1 MLRGERRNTAMSF
14 VFRGLNTNVNVYYLL
29 WSNAIRRWGQ
39 QNICEQVV
47 IEKIPHIYIHVMPY
61 NVSKYHLCDKNIYYY
76 GFW

>member
-1 MLRGERRNTAMSF
+1 MYCALMPF
-14 VFRGLNTNVNVYYLL
+14 VDRV
-29 WSNAIRRWGQ
+29 S